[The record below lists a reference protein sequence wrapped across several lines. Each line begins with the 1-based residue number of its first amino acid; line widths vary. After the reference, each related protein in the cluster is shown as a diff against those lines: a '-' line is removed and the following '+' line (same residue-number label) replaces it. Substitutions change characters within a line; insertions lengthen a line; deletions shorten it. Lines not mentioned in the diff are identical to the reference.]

1 MAYFFGPPCIELSV
15 TQWRG
20 LYGVQCIHWPIN
32 SEGPKFVFKPVIF
45 HFLKKIFYQSL
56 YVRNWIIKCHTRMS
70 RDMSTPYL
78 SAMFAWRLLLRS
90 VRRSRW
96 RHSCGILHL
105 APAVTYWLDCISE
118 TLERRER
125 CIHCFKKK
133 RTPFLFLR
141 LLCVLLTDRKIFC
154 DIVAKE
160 ICNKTHIFNFIL
172 MRGI

>member
-96 RHSCGILHL
+96 RHMQLWNLALGPSCHMLTWLHFWNFGK
-105 APAVTYWLDCISE
+105 ARAVY
-118 TLERRER
+118 TL
-125 CIHCFKKK
+125 FQKK

-141 LLCVLLTDRKIFC
+141 LLCVLLTDRKNILRYC
-154 DIVAKE
+154 SKG
-160 ICNKTHIFNFIL
+160 NLQQNTHF
-172 MRGI
+172 